1 MRFLIFCLFVSFC
14 LCHMDRYFRFT
25 NGISIKGNKNPITL
39 SGTLWYWESPSGIYV
54 EFYGMDYSTM
64 TPLQLMLG
72 DKDELTTDSN
82 LDLYCLAAKDGRE
95 SESLFGYAYL
105 RFYSDGCELSAEC
118 YTLTGD
124 LWVFKSFNSETKK
137 RHYSQKEAGFRAK
150 FLIGQPKSKYEPSNV
165 IGFAI
170 VDDPYYYRSCE
181 AFFQYSDAPGPEPGA
196 IILGKDKKH
205 CGILDD
211 EGTKFIHTN
220 PIAGKVTYDSIAVAQ
235 RYFPNG
241 IVYKRSPDR

>member
-1 MRFLIFCLFVSFC
+1 MRFLIFCLLVSFC
-14 LCHMDRYFRFT
+14 LCSEDRYFRFT
-25 NGISIKGNKNPITL
+25 NAISIKGNKNPITL
-39 SGTLWYWESPSGIYV
+39 SGNLHYWDWGDTKVY
-54 EFYGMDYSTM
+54 FYAMDYSTM
-64 TPLQLMLG
+64 NPLKLSLER
-72 DKDELTTDSN
+72 KSKLTTDRKV
-82 LDLYCLAAKDGRE
+82 DLNCSAAQDGRE
-95 SESLFGYAYL
+95 SEALSGKAYL
-105 RFYSDGCELSAEC
+105 TFYNGGSELSAEC
-118 YTLTGD
+118 YTKTGD
-124 LWVFKSFNSETKK
+124 LWLFKSFNVEAEKYY
-137 RHYSQKEAGFRAK
+137 YSQKEAGFRAK
-150 FLIGQPKSKYEPSNV
+150 FLIGQPKSKYDPFNV

-241 IVYKRSPDR
+241 IVYKRSPDY